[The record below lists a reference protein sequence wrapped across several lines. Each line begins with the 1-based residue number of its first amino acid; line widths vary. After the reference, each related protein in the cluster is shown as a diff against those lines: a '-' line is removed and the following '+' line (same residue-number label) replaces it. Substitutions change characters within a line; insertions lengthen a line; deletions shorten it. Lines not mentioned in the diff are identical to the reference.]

1 MIFHASRQ
9 MLFQYLSTPSGLG
22 EWFADDVNSRGENFT
37 FIWDDSEENAK
48 LIQKKI
54 TSVFVLSGKLMKK
67 KITTIIL
74 NLKFK

>member
-1 MIFHASRQ
+1 

-54 TSVFVLSGKLMKK
+54 TSVSVLNGKLMKK
-67 KITTIIL
+67 KITTTIL
-74 NLKFK
+74 NLKFKWMT